1 MKGREYE
8 TAGRARGRGLVRIL
22 DCNNN
27 CKLISE
33 RVVKRSF
40 QLIIS
45 LYLEVSRVGQLI
57 LYKSSMLGNFVAFSY
72 VNAFIHVHMLYC
84 VRQ

>member
-27 CKLISE
+27 CKLTSE
-33 RVVKRSF
+33 RVVKTFFPNNNFFISRGKPGGSAN
-40 QLIIS
+40 II
-45 LYLEVSRVGQLI
+45 
-57 LYKSSMLGNFVAFSY
+57 
-72 VNAFIHVHMLYC
+72 
-84 VRQ
+84 